1 MPRVSRLI
9 SLFGMSLLT
18 LALTAFTVGCGQEHA
33 RVRIVHASPDS
44 GNVDVLFDGKVSLT
58 NVPYA
63 TASDYL
69 TVSAGTRRIE
79 VRPTGSSNDVINS
92 NVSFSSHS
100 DSTVLAEGLAAS
112 IAAVVLTDDNSDP
125 ASGKAKVR
133 VVHAAPSAG
142 TVDVYIVAPG
152 TDITTVSPTLPSVA
166 YQAAAAYLSVDPGT
180 YEVVVTPAG
189 NNTTIAIDV
198 PNFTITA
205 GQIRSAVALDAPGG
219 GAPFQLLVLSD
230 KN

>member
-1 MPRVSRLI
+1 M
-9 SLFGMSLLT
+9 
-18 LALTAFTVGCGQEHA
+18 
-33 RVRIVHASPDS
+33 
-44 GNVDVLFDGKVSLT
+44 
-58 NVPYA
+58 
-63 TASDYL
+63 
-69 TVSAGTRRIE
+69 
-79 VRPTGSSNDVINS
+79 INS
-92 NVSFSSHS
+92 NLSLSSHS
-100 DSTVLAEGLAAS
+100 DSTVLVEGLSAS

-166 YQAAAAYLSVDPGT
+166 YQAASAYLSVDPGT

-189 NNTTIAIDV
+189 NNTVKAIDV
-198 PNFTITA
+198 PNFTIEA

>member
-9 SLFGMSLLT
+9 SLLGMSVLA
-18 LALTAFTVGCGQEHA
+18 LALTGFTTGCGQEHA
-33 RVRIVHASPDS
+33 RVRMVHASPDA

-58 NVPYA
+58 DVPYA

-69 TVSAGTRRIE
+69 TVNAGTRRIE
-79 VRPTGSSNDVINS
+79 VRATGSSTDVTNS
-92 NVSFSSHS
+92 NVNFSSQS
-100 DSTVLAEGLAAS
+100 DSTVLTEGLAAS

-133 VVHAAPSAG
+133 VVHAAPTAG
-142 TVDVYIVAPG
+142 SVDVYIVAPG
-152 TDITTVSPTLPSVA
+152 TNITTVSPTLPSVA
-166 YQAAAAYLSVDPGT
+166 FQAAAAYLSVDPGT

-189 NNTTIAIDV
+189 NNLTIDIDV
-198 PNFTITA
+198 PNFTVDA

-219 GAPFQLLVLSD
+219 GAPFQLLVLAD

>member
-9 SLFGMSLLT
+9 SLLGMSVLA
-18 LALTAFTVGCGQEHA
+18 LALTGFTTGCGQEHA
-33 RVRIVHASPDS
+33 RVRMVHASPDA

-58 NVPYA
+58 DVPYA

-69 TVSAGTRRIE
+69 TVNAGTRRIE
-79 VRPTGSSNDVINS
+79 VRATGSSTDVINS
-92 NVSFSSHS
+92 NVNFSSQS
-100 DSTVLAEGLAAS
+100 DSTVLTEGLAAS

-133 VVHAAPSAG
+133 VVHAAPTAG
-142 TVDVYIVAPG
+142 SVDVYIVQPG
-152 TDITTVSPTLPSVA
+152 TNITTVSPTLPSVA
-166 YQAAAAYLSVDPGT
+166 LQAAAAYLSVDPGT

-189 NNTTIAIDV
+189 NNLTIDIDV
-198 PNFTITA
+198 PNFTVDA

-219 GAPFQLLVLSD
+219 GAPFQLLVLAD